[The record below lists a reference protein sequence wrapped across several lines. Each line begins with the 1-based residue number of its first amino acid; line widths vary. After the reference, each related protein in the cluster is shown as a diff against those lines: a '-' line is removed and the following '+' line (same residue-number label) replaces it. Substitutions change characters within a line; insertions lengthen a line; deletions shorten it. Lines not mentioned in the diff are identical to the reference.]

1 MSEDR
6 FHKRFHTDSNYWSN
20 PIGIDQL
27 KTSNLSESSPS
38 SVESF
43 DLEAFDDKF
52 ITKRKYRLSEAPT
65 FHLTDQSDESSEQA
79 ALPMAVIK
87 FPHNLRSEKD
97 QPLIEPDNR
106 KSNGSGYWSNPFLI
120 YESQI
125 KVRLE
130 KNQETEKYLLANKD
144 GKLLIPK
151 SYLDSSTDLISDEK
165 VETSRSR
172 RNRKRAPTKSRKSGP
187 LNRRLARPNRQLD
200 RYIHRMFHL
209 VVNDRLNT
217 GRRKGFK
224 RVMISKR
231 SIETLNYL
239 SKDVIKK
246 FAESADQ
253 LMLYTGRKRMND
265 WVVMSVVKMLFSM
278 VQFEKIPEI
287 LQQYIYRIDSE
298 QDSSRRSF

>member
-1 MSEDR
+1 EDR

-151 SYLDSSTDLISDEK
+151 SY
-165 VETSRSR
+165 
-172 RNRKRAPTKSRKSGP
+172 
-187 LNRRLARPNRQLD
+187 
-200 RYIHRMFHL
+200 
-209 VVNDRLNT
+209 
-217 GRRKGFK
+217 
-224 RVMISKR
+224 
-231 SIETLNYL
+231 
-239 SKDVIKK
+239 
-246 FAESADQ
+246 
-253 LMLYTGRKRMND
+253 
-265 WVVMSVVKMLFSM
+265 W
-278 VQFEKIPEI
+278 I
-287 LQQYIYRIDSE
+287 LQLILYPM
-298 QDSSRRSF
+298 RR

>member
-1 MSEDR
+1 
-6 FHKRFHTDSNYWSN
+6 
-20 PIGIDQL
+20 
-27 KTSNLSESSPS
+27 
-38 SVESF
+38 
-43 DLEAFDDKF
+43 
-52 ITKRKYRLSEAPT
+52 
-65 FHLTDQSDESSEQA
+65 
-79 ALPMAVIK
+79 
-87 FPHNLRSEKD
+87 
-97 QPLIEPDNR
+97 
-106 KSNGSGYWSNPFLI
+106 
-120 YESQI
+120 
-125 KVRLE
+125 
-130 KNQETEKYLLANKD
+130 
-144 GKLLIPK
+144 
-151 SYLDSSTDLISDEK
+151 
-165 VETSRSR
+165 
-172 RNRKRAPTKSRKSGP
+172 
-187 LNRRLARPNRQLD
+187 
-200 RYIHRMFHL
+200 MFHL